1 MKNLAVVDGE
11 GKNSIWFAKQD
22 VDVVSVD
29 YSLNGLKKAKK
40 LVQKENVSLNTI
52 CINLLE

>member
-1 MKNLAVVDGE
+1 MSNNFNYFPIYLFQRMHEKSGSSNLAVVDVE

-29 YSLNGLKKAKK
+29 YS
-40 LVQKENVSLNTI
+40 
-52 CINLLE
+52 